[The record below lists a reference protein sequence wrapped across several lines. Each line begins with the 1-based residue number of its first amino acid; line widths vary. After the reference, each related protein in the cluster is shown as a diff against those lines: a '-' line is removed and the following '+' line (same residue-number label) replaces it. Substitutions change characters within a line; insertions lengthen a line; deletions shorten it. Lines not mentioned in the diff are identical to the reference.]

1 MFCCTQG
8 YFTFFSFLSLSP
20 QPGFSIDSK
29 TLKERGQ
36 FLLFCSFFSNS
47 GSIAKGTYNFSKNST
62 CSLSRCLS
70 LGWLYN
76 LKSLSFLICKTA
88 ILVCISVRIRNYV
101 CKMPMKDQVLKKRC
115 FLLLLQLSA
124 TSHRAFYVSIH
135 QVPMKSQMKLSS
147 FHMKLW

>member
-8 YFTFFSFLSLSP
+8 YFSFFSFLSLSA
-20 QPGFSIDSK
+20 QLGFSIDSK

-36 FLLFCSFFSNS
+36 FLSFCSFFSNS

-62 CSLSRCLS
+62 SSLSRCLS

-101 CKMPMKDQVLKKRC
+101 CKMPMKDQVLKNSC
-115 FLLLLQLSA
+115 FFFYYYCSCLQLPTGPFMSPY
-124 TSHRAFYVSIH
+124 TRY
-135 QVPMKSQMKLSS
+135 P
-147 FHMKLW
+147 